1 MHMVEEHDL
10 TGADGGMVHVRVLA
24 DNGDGTSRIEVRD
37 CGIRVRAGQQYDIPT
52 GVIVRR

>member
-10 TGADGGMVHVRVLA
+10 NGAPGGMVRVRVLA
-24 DNGDGTSRIEVRD
+24 DNGDGTSRIDARD

-52 GVIVRR
+52 GVILRR